1 MKGRKPKPA
10 EVKRKQG
17 NPGKRPIGDP
27 VLVGARLV
35 ADDDFYD
42 PAAEPEVDELDAD
55 EVGAEVAT
63 TEPPVWMPA
72 VPETLLL
79 VDELD
84 GDEAAT
90 RLWRDVCTV
99 LVGSNIITEGDLFAV
114 EQFVMATLEAR
125 RAYFEL
131 RTDGSTIETVN
142 PAGGRASKT
151 THPAYR
157 VWRDSNATMLRWAE
171 HLALTPVARSRLG
184 LAIGQGR
191 KLQKELG
198 DGLPDNPLDRRADA
212 DAEATEVDTY
222 PTTEGEAS

>member
-1 MKGRKPKPA
+1 MKGRKPVPA

-17 NPGKRPIGDP
+17 NPSKRPIGDP
-27 VLVGARLV
+27 VHVGDRLV

-42 PAAEPEVDELDAD
+42 PAVAGMDVDELEPGELGAD
-55 EVGAEVAT
+55 LERAGGQAD
-63 TEPPVWMPA
+63 PPVWMP
-72 VPETLLL
+72 PLPDTLAL

-84 GDEAAT
+84 GDDAAE
-90 RLWRDVCTV
+90 RLWQQVCR
-99 LVGSNIITEGDLFAV
+99 LLIESNIITEGDLFAV

-131 RTDGSTIETVN
+131 RTDGSTIDTVN

-157 VWRDSNATMLRWAE
+157 VWRDSNATMLKWGE

-184 LAIGQGR
+184 LAIGKGR
-191 KLQKELG
+191 KLAQELG
-198 DGLPDNPLDRRADA
+198 VGLPENPVKRQAI
-212 DAEATEVDTY
+212 
-222 PTTEGEAS
+222 EGTAIDVYESET